1 MENTP
6 SSPTIVIVPASFCPS
21 SFYSAV
27 SGALQ
32 DHGLETVVGTLQST
46 ALEPSGKAATMQ
58 DDSTYFRQIISDLA
72 HQEKEIV
79 LVAHSYGGIVATEC
93 SQGLSRTERQAS
105 GQKGGIIQLVYM
117 ACIVPRAGHSLQDNM
132 GDLLPDYINVEGE
145 FMSLVPGGNA
155 KITFCDLPYE
165 EGLVWAKKML
175 YHSALSFGGPLT
187 YPGYNYLPV
196 AYIICQKDMA
206 VPPDFQH
213 QTVREIEYESG
224 KKVSTFFLDAG
235 HMPNISM
242 PQNVAQVIRHAI
254 SQA

>member
-105 GQKGGIIQLVYM
+105 GQKGGIIQL
-117 ACIVPRAGHSLQDNM
+117 
-132 GDLLPDYINVEGE
+132 GE